1 MWQND
6 DNKMEMNQGWNIPN
20 RGDDKNSDQQQ
31 KMDADNEKLSFNDNL
46 DELLGAIGGCDNF
59 MGTGSKMTNNNNSGN
74 INNTSDNNSLSFNS
88 GPNCDDGD
96 DRSFPNYNFTSGN
109 TFNNHS
115 ERSQDGLSKNEG
127 WPSIGSHRGESSLNC
142 GGLSANSM
150 NNDSGWGCASQ
161 QLQQNQFQQQQ
172 KKQSSNT
179 QSNNQGAP
187 ASSWGSSAVSKGSGN
202 RNWLNDSNIQDEGSH
217 MIREND
223 YSYGSHHN
231 SAVAMTAT
239 DGEGKPVPNDY
250 LKDAALFSDDWGKTV
265 INQEKAWDLPPSL
278 QSSPNESSSLWSTGS
293 ITGTEI
299 WEYTVRNK
307 TKALIS
313 VASAASSSSSAAP
326 IAATP
331 TVSTNQK
338 VSQQWGHNSAS
349 HIGGTWGEEEDSS
362 NVWTGVPSGVSA
374 TAPMASGGASTVA
387 ASVINASNNHSVPSE
402 SDPCSDNAA
411 SIWGS
416 STKVNNGNG
425 ALVPN
430 NVVNV
435 SNSSV
440 VGNFGGPMATGSN
453 LGIVNPS
460 GVGMKRDNINT
471 INSNSMK
478 SSCSSS
484 ASSGSG
490 SGSINIGTWG
500 TSQGGFN
507 KNNESIQPTG
517 WDNDEENA
525 RKRIPP
531 ASSGNVDDGTAVWGK
546 PEQHN
551 KIARWKDPAN
561 NAKIPGNSANGNN
574 ALASQSNKNGAG
586 SGITSPS
593 PGMIRL
599 PPGTPGLKGIN
610 TNKGN
615 SGSNNNNQNKQVN
628 GLTSNLMS
636 DGGDVGEVGG
646 PANPSSL
653 GTDIWNKPSNRGW
666 SDNQNSNSKN
676 NQMPIGGFGWGQKQS
691 ENGTPKTTPGTP
703 NTPGGNIAGNWGQDV
718 GPTSPLS
725 YWGSKGRTGGANN
738 WLTGDE
744 SLDVENNWNK
754 NKQGMPSQQ
763 PPQISKEMLNSSK
776 VYRLLMEM
784 GCKKEDIENA
794 LRSSGLSKEDFN
806 DLARAF
812 SMRDS
817 MNEMDL
823 RGKDQ
828 VSSNTPTSLLLNT
841 GLVNSS
847 LSSIMNRNPSQGMQ
861 QNQPQVT
868 LSSHQT
874 PDHIINVQQST
885 SQQQHDQSQI
895 HHQLN
900 QAPSQALPSIN
911 HVQNVLRNQAAKNLG
926 SGQPNLPSEK
936 QLMHLVQQ
944 IQLAVQSGHLNAQI
958 LNQPLALPTIH
969 LINQL
974 LQNIKTLQQLQL
986 QIASH
991 PKNGGP
997 FNNSSQSNL
1006 HVQITQTKLRIQ
1018 NLQNQITIQ
1027 QGLFLKQQ
1035 QQQGQMTGGPTHSQP
1050 NVMNSQA
1057 SLVNQTALIY
1067 SQSNGDIG
1075 GNGGAQNQ
1083 SQQLLASAQS
1093 SHAQSVH
1100 HSGMVSNIGNSN
1112 SIPPVFNANHGSG
1125 NGAGMD
1131 FLKDNDSIQLN
1142 SDFRDLSLKD
1152 FVQSGAAGAHQGLGI
1167 SSLNGGMNAL
1177 NVANQQGH
1185 QQQQGV
1191 QQGNGGQH
1199 QHSRLKTW
1207 KFSNMDRVE
1216 HGSSGSNNSGNND
1229 FLRAPGS
1236 SKHHL
1241 NESGLN
1247 RGNTS
1252 DNGSGIGGW
1261 SGLNFPGNA
1270 NDGSNWSKDSMMN
1283 AVSIASNTVP
1293 SSVMRPNSTQSG
1305 DLKSLV
1311 MSSSSSV
1318 TGGIMTAPSQTTVN
1332 NLDLNDINNLVPE
1345 FEPGKP
1351 WKGVSGMKIE
1361 DDPHIT
1367 PGSVTR
1373 SPLSVNT
1380 IRDPAILTGLYN
1392 NWSAKGA
1399 SPTSMNSD
1407 ILAPSVGLS
1416 SNATWA
1422 FNTNAN
1428 AGWGAIPNETPNNE
1442 VLWSGSMTKTR
1453 GPPPGLGQERLGPRG
1468 DQSMAG
1474 IRPQSN
1480 SYGNWMMNPSNEG
1493 DHLSNGGLESK
1504 DLLFSRMMNNTNGMG
1519 FGMGVN
1525 IGNKWM

>member
-6 DNKMEMNQGWNIPN
+6 ENKMEMNQGWNIPN
-20 RGDDKNSDQQQ
+20 RGDDKNSDHQQQ
-31 KMDADNEKLSFNDNL
+31 IDADNNKLGLENF

-59 MGTGSKMTNNNNSGN
+59 MSTGSKMTNNNSVNK
-74 INNTSDNNSLSFNS
+74 TSDNRHSFNT

-96 DRSFPNYNFTSGN
+96 DHSFPNYNFTSGN
-109 TFNNHS
+109 SFNNHS
-115 ERSQDGLSKNEG
+115 ERSQDGPSKNEG
-127 WPSIGSHRGESSLNC
+127 WPSIRSQRGESSANC
-142 GGLSANSM
+142 GGPSINSM

-161 QLQQNQFQQQQ
+161 QLQQNQFQQQ
-172 KKQSSNT
+172 KKQNNKT

-187 ASSWGSSAVSKGSGN
+187 GPSWGSSTASKGSGN
-202 RNWLNDSNIQDEGSH
+202 RNWLNDSNIQDGSEESH

-223 YSYGSHHN
+223 FSYGSHPN
-231 SAVAMTAT
+231 SAVAMTVT
-239 DGEGKPVPNDY
+239 DGEGKPAPNDY

-278 QSSPNESSSLWSTGS
+278 QSSPNENSSLWSTGS

-326 IAATP
+326 IAATS

-362 NVWTGVPSGVSA
+362 NVWTGVHSGVSA
-374 TAPMASGGASTVA
+374 SASMATGGVSTIAAPVM
-387 ASVINASNNHSVPSE
+387 NANNNHSAPSE

-416 STKVNNGNG
+416 SNKANNGNG
-425 ALVPN
+425 ALASN
-430 NVVNV
+430 NV
-435 SNSSV
+435 SNNSA
-440 VGNFGGPMATGSN
+440 GNFGGPMAAGSN
-453 LGIVNPS
+453 LGIVYPS
-460 GVGMKRDNINT
+460 GVGMKRDNMNM
-471 INSNSMK
+471 NSNGMK

-490 SGSINIGTWG
+490 SGSVNIGTWG

-507 KNNESIQPTG
+507 KNNESVNPTG
-517 WDNDEENA
+517 WDGDEESA

-531 ASSGNVDDGTAVWGK
+531 ASSGNGVDDGTAVWGK

-551 KIARWKDPAN
+551 KIARWKDSAN
-561 NAKIPGNSANGNN
+561 NPKTQGNSANGNN

-599 PPGTPGLKGIN
+599 PPGAPGLKGN
-610 TNKGN
+610 NVNKGN
-615 SGSNNNNQNKQVN
+615 NGTNNNNQNKQAN
-628 GLTSNLMS
+628 GLPGNFTNDNS
-636 DGGDVGEVGG
+636 DGGDGG
-646 PANPSSL
+646 LNNQ
-653 GTDIWNKPSNRGW
+653 GTDIWNKQANRGW
-666 SDNQNSNSKN
+666 SDNQNSNSKS
-676 NQMPIGGFGWGQKQS
+676 NQMPIGGFGWGQKQND
-691 ENGTPKTTPGTP
+691 NGTPKTPGTP
-703 NTPGGNIAGNWGQDV
+703 NTPGGNPTGNWGSDA
-718 GPTSPLS
+718 GPASPLS

-744 SLDVENNWNK
+744 PLDENNWNK

-763 PPQISKEMLNSSK
+763 QPPISKEMLINNK

-784 GCKKEDIENA
+784 GCKKGDIENA
-794 LRSSGLSKEDFN
+794 LRSSGLSNGDFN

-812 SMRDS
+812 SMRDN

-828 VSSNTPTSLLLNT
+828 VSSNTPTSLLLNP

-874 PDHIINVQQST
+874 PDHIINVQQSN

-1035 QQQGQMTGGPTHSQP
+1035 QQQGQMTGGPTHSQT
-1050 NVMNSQA
+1050 MNSQA
-1057 SLVNQTALIY
+1057 SLVNQSGLIY

-1075 GNGGAQNQ
+1075 GNGGVQNH

-1112 SIPPVFNANHGSG
+1112 SIPPVFNSNHGSG

-1142 SDFRDLSLKD
+1142 SDFCDLSLKD

-1167 SSLNGGMNAL
+1167 SGLNGGMNT
-1177 NVANQQGH
+1177 NVGNQQG
-1185 QQQQGV
+1185 Q
-1191 QQGNGGQH
+1191 QQGNGRQH

-1207 KFSNMDRVE
+1207 KFE

-1236 SKHHL
+1236 SKHHM
-1241 NESGLN
+1241 NDSGLN
-1247 RGNTS
+1247 RGNGG

-1261 SGLNFPGNA
+1261 SGLNFPGNG

-1283 AVSIASNTVP
+1283 AVSMAFNSVP
-1293 SSVMRPNSTQSG
+1293 SSVMGPNSTQSG
-1305 DLKSLV
+1305 DLKGLV

-1332 NLDLNDINNLVPE
+1332 NMDLNDINNLVPE

-1373 SPLSVNT
+1373 SPFSVNT

-1474 IRPQSN
+1474 IRPQSS

-1493 DHLSNGGLESK
+1493 DHRINAMILRS
-1504 DLLFSRMMNNTNGMG
+1504 
-1519 FGMGVN
+1519 
-1525 IGNKWM
+1525 